1 MSEISVTKVAEADDA
16 SPDVFAR
23 EHNEKLQTAGRQ
35 LISALYMLVRSVKMY
50 DPENAVFE
58 KPIAQLQETMNQV
71 IQKDGKLEFMGVSK
85 SFYLNGML
93 VKVDMSALESD

>member
-35 LISALYMLVRSVKMY
+35 LI
-50 DPENAVFE
+50 
-58 KPIAQLQETMNQV
+58 
-71 IQKDGKLEFMGVSK
+71 
-85 SFYLNGML
+85 
-93 VKVDMSALESD
+93 